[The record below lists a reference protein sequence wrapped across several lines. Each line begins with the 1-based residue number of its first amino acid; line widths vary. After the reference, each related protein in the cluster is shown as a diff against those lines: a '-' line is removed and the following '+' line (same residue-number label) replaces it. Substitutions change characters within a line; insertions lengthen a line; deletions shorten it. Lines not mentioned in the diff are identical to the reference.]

1 MAQNTVTHFRAQ
13 IQSLTAFFQPFH
25 HPKAL
30 FVVVKTSHD
39 IAQSRLT
46 CMRKWRMPQ
55 IVTLRDCFGQVFV
68 ETQSSGNGA
77 GNLADFDGMGE
88 PCAVMVTHRIE
99 KHLRFV
105 HQPAV

>member
-13 IQSLTAFFQPFH
+13 IQSLTSFFQPFH

-30 FVVVKTSHD
+30 LIVVKASHD

-46 CMRKWRMPQ
+46 CVSKWRMPQ
-55 IVTLRDCFGQVFV
+55 IVTLRDCFGQIFV
-68 ETQSSGNGA
+68 EAQCSGNGA
-77 GNLADFDGMGE
+77 GNLADLDGVGE
-88 PCAVMVTHRIE
+88 SRAVMVTHRIE
-99 KHLRFV
+99 KYLCLV